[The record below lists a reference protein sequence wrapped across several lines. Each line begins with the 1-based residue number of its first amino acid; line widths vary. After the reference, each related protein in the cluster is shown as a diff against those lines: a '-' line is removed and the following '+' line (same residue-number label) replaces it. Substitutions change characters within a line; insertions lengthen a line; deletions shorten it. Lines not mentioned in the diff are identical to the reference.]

1 MLKKIF
7 CLHLF
12 FSCLALTAFSQ
23 AGERQKN
30 MPLVKGL
37 WFLPEGDRRL
47 PVNEVEEKWQQGRF
61 DTLPTTTI
69 NFGRSQQRYWLR
81 LQLADT
87 LPKGLVMEISN
98 AFLYGV
104 ELYSIDGTKDSLL
117 YQTGAAYPFAQR
129 PIPFRHFTLPLLN
142 KKGVNN
148 YYLLVD
154 RRGELLRFSLKFHTL
169 EQFQLY
175 QVADALFFGSLFGI
189 LLFIAL
195 FNTVL
200 WVVLKDSIHIWYL
213 AYIFFIFLFIGADN
227 GFGYQW
233 LWGHLPPV
241 QKYIRNFL
249 SMSAFIVQLRFMQLF
264 LGQTVTNSRYYLL
277 TKSVIV
283 GSLILLPLLVLGC
296 WVDAYQVPIPLVI
309 TGFLQLL
316 FYSSF
321 LCGVAL
327 IVLSSYERLKQR
339 QLMAWVYLL
348 AMLPLMAQVLLVM
361 FSRWHLLTVDI
372 DTALLFAVAV
382 LLEVIT
388 LGMGLVLRYNGL
400 RKERATLSLRLAQQ
414 QHSSMKKVMEAQEG
428 ERQRIAQDLHDH
440 LGGTLSSVRGMLS
453 GMPVNGNATLGLRLE
468 QAQSILAEACDDLR
482 NIAHD
487 LMPAGFEHLTL
498 AEALEES
505 VLKANHNGGI
515 RFSFLTH
522 GEPQEPEK
530 EISLALIRIAN
541 ELIHNVVRHSG
552 ATEATLQLLWHPDMT
567 ELMME
572 DNGHGFNLS
581 ALAEGPTGIGIK
593 SIFSRAE
600 YINAQIRYD
609 SSARGTTVICTIP

>member
-1 MLKKIF
+1 MPKKIF
-7 CLHLF
+7 CLLLLLW
-12 FSCLALTAFSQ
+12 CLSVTAFCQ
-23 AGERQKN
+23 TEERQKKT
-30 MPLVKGL
+30 PLVKGL
-37 WFLPEGDRRL
+37 WFLPEGERTL
-47 PVNEVEEKWQQGRF
+47 PLTEVEEKWQQGRF
-61 DTLPTTTI
+61 DTLSTTTI

-81 LQLADT
+81 LQLADDV
-87 LPKGLVMEISN
+87 PKGLVMEISN

-104 ELYSIDGTKDSLL
+104 ELYGIDGLKDSLL

-142 KKGVNN
+142 KKGGSN

-154 RRGELLRFSLKFHTL
+154 RRGELLRFSLKFHTT

-175 QVADALFFGSLFGI
+175 QVSDALFFGSIFGI

-200 WVVLKDSIHIWYL
+200 WAVLKDPIHIWYL
-213 AYIFFIFLFIGADN
+213 AYIFFIFLFIAADN

-233 LWGHLPPV
+233 LWSHLPLV

-264 LGQTVTNSRYYLL
+264 LGQTAANSRYYFW
-277 TKSVIV
+277 TKSVTV
-283 GSLILLPLLVLGC
+283 GSLILMPLLVLGC
-296 WVDAYQVPIPLVI
+296 WLDAYQVSIPIVI
-309 TGFLQLL
+309 VGFLQLL
-316 FYSSF
+316 FYGSF
-321 LCGVAL
+321 LSGVAL

-361 FSRWHLLTVDI
+361 LSRWHLLTVDI

-382 LLEVIT
+382 LLEVVT

-400 RKERATLSLRLAQQ
+400 RKEKAALSIRLAQQ
-414 QHSSMKKVMEAQEG
+414 QHTSIKKVMEAQEA

-453 GMPVNGNATLGLRLE
+453 GMPVNGNATLGVKLE
-468 QAQSILAEACDDLR
+468 QAQSILAGACDDLR

-505 VLKANHNGGI
+505 VVKANNNGGI
-515 RFSFLTH
+515 RFAFLTH

-572 DNGHGFNLS
+572 DNGHGFDLS
-581 ALAEGPTGIGIK
+581 ALADGPTGIGIK

-609 SSARGTTVICTIP
+609 TSARGTTVICTIP